1 MITYIKGEIAFKSPS
16 YIIIEASGIG
26 YRVNISLNTYSALEN
41 VNKGKILTYL
51 LVREDAQTLYGFATE
66 AERALFLHLISVS
79 GVGAN
84 TAQVMLSA
92 MSPDEIRVAI
102 IGEQLAILTK
112 IKGIGTKTAKRIILD
127 IKDKLAKESSGT
139 PIAVTFANNTMRDEA
154 LSAMLA
160 LGFNKSMAQRSLNRI
175 LKANADVP
183 NVETL
188 IKLALKEMG

>member
-1 MITYIKGEIAFKSPS
+1 MITYIKGDITFKSPS
-16 YIIIEASGIG
+16 YIIMEANGIG
-26 YRVNISLNTYSALEN
+26 YRVNISLNTYSALEK

-51 LVREDAQTLYGFATE
+51 LVREDAQTLYGFATD
-66 AERALFLHLISVS
+66 AERGLFLHLISVS

-92 MSPDEIRVAI
+92 MSPDEIRAAI
-102 IGEQLAILTK
+102 IGEQLPILTK

-139 PIAVTFANNTMRDEA
+139 PIAVTLSNNTMREEA
-154 LSAMLA
+154 LSALLA

-175 LKANADVP
+175 LKAKGDVE

>member
-1 MITYIKGEIAFKSPS
+1 MITYIKGDITFKSPS
-16 YIIIEASGIG
+16 YIIIEAGGIG
-26 YRVNISLNTYSALEN
+26 YRVNISLHTYAALEK

-51 LVREDAQTLYGFATE
+51 LVREDAQTLYGFAE
-66 AERALFLHLISVS
+66 DAERALFLHLISVS

-92 MSPDEIRVAI
+92 MTPDEIRAAI

-127 IKDKLAKESSGT
+127 IKDKLAKESGGT
-139 PIAVTFANNTMRDEA
+139 PIAVTLSNNTMRDEA
-154 LSAMLA
+154 LSALLA
-160 LGFNKSMAQRSLNRI
+160 LGFNKSSAQRSLNRI
-175 LKANADVP
+175 LKKEPTVE

-188 IKLALKEMG
+188 IKLALKEMA